1 MQADQIA
8 VAKRTLPWRI
18 PGSLILRNF
27 GLNPAARGIY
37 KLLRHIAHG
46 TLTIRLPDRSTRIF
60 EGNASKHPKAEVI
73 IHDPSVFR
81 RVITG
86 GDIGFAQC
94 YIEGKWETPNLPA
107 LMELAQLNESQWQN
121 FLLGGSVRQLLNRA
135 YHKLRT
141 NSRLGSRR
149 NIAFHYDLG
158 NDFYAAWLD
167 QSMTYSSA
175 LFRRENQSLSE
186 AQREKYQ
193 RIADLA
199 ELQQIHQV
207 LEIGCG
213 WGGFMAHAA
222 EQIGCHIRGITLSR
236 EQLAYT
242 QQRMQQNN
250 HHHLAEATF
259 TDYRELDGNY
269 DAIVSIE
276 MLEAVGEAHWPRYF
290 QTLHDRLKP
299 GAAAVVQV
307 ITIDDKRFESYRRGT
322 DFIQRCVFPGG
333 MLPSPSMLRYQATK
347 AGLILDHEENFG
359 SSYARTLTEWRN
371 NFSAH
376 WPQIARQGFDERFQ
390 RFWEYY
396 LCYCETGFKTEAIDV
411 GIFRFRKPL

>member
-1 MQADQIA
+1 MQANQST
-8 VAKRTLPWRI
+8 VARRTLRWPTPGPLIWRY
-18 PGSLILRNF
+18 F
-27 GLNPAARGIY
+27 GLNPAAQGIY

-46 TLTIRLPDRSTRIF
+46 KLRIRLPDGSTRIF
-60 EGNASKHPKAEVI
+60 TSDASKHPEAEVI

-81 RVITG
+81 RVITD

-94 YIEGKWETPNLPA
+94 YLEGKWETPDLPA
-107 LMELAQLNESQWQN
+107 LMELAQLNEPQWQN
-121 FLLGGSVRQLLNRA
+121 FLLGGRARQFLNRV
-135 YHKLRT
+135 YQKLRT
-141 NSRLGSRR
+141 NSKGGSRR

-158 NDFYAAWLD
+158 NEFYAAWLD

-175 LFRRENQSLSE
+175 LFRGANQSLAE
-186 AQREKYQ
+186 GQWEKYQ
-193 RIADLA
+193 RIVDLA
-199 ELQQIHQV
+199 GLQKSHQV

-222 EQIGCHIRGITLSR
+222 EQIGCHVRGITLSR

-242 QQRMQQNN
+242 RQRMQQNG
-250 HHHLAEATF
+250 HHHHTEATF
-259 TDYRELDGNY
+259 TDYRELEGEY

-290 QTLHDRLKP
+290 QTLHDRLRP

-333 MLPSPSMLRYQATK
+333 MLPSPSVLRSQAEK
-347 AGLILDHEENFG
+347 VGLILDHEENFG
-359 SSYARTLTEWRN
+359 SNYARTLAEWRN
-371 NFSAH
+371 NFCAN
-376 WPQIARQGFDERFQ
+376 WPHIASQGFDKRFQ

-396 LCYCETGFKTEAIDV
+396 LCYCETGFNTETIDV
-411 GIFRFRKPL
+411 GIYRFRKPL